1 MVIFMEA
8 KGNTGICVIFMEAT
22 QVKFGV
28 VNWLCSDRKSEAVDA
43 KKVDKLNW
51 SMEPETKG

>member
-1 MVIFMEA
+1 
-8 KGNTGICVIFMEAT
+8 VIFMEAT